1 MVREEGR
8 NPGECCVP
16 LYPRSKN
23 FMREVVVSGIK
34 CSRKV
39 KEDKDQEVA
48 IGFGNMKVIGALG

>member
-1 MVREEGR
+1 M
-8 NPGECCVP
+8 
-16 LYPRSKN
+16 YPRSKN